1 MFDKFMTL
9 NNGVKIPLL
18 ALGTWCIED
27 DKATEIVKTSIKLG
41 YRHIDSAQAYENER
55 GVGEAVRTCGVPREE
70 LFVTSKVS
78 FDSITYDQAARSID
92 ESLSKMKLDYLDLM
106 LIHNA
111 IPWEEWGKTDNHYF
125 ERNTEVWHALE
136 DAYEA
141 GKIRSIG
148 VSNYIEEDLENI
160 FKTGHIKPMVN
171 QIECHIGETPSELI
185 KFCRA
190 QNIAVEAYSP
200 IAHGDALADPVIVK
214 MAAKY
219 GVSPAQLCIKY
230 TLQLGLISLPKASS
244 ELHLKQNMTLDFEI
258 SADDMKNL
266 EQL

>member
-1 MFDKFMTL
+1 MTNEFMTL
-9 NNGVKIPLL
+9 SNGVKIPLL

-27 DKATEIVKTSIKLG
+27 DKVSEITKTAVRLG

-78 FDSITYDQAARSID
+78 FDSITYDQASRSID

-125 ERNTEVWHALE
+125 DRNTEVWHALE

-141 GKIRSIG
+141 GKVRSIG
-148 VSNYIEEDLENI
+148 VSNFVEIDLENI
-160 FKTGHIKPMVN
+160 FKTGRIKPMVN
-171 QIECHIGETPSELI
+171 QIECHIMETPSGLI
-185 KFCRA
+185 KYCKEHD
-190 QNIAVEAYSP
+190 IAVEAYSP
-200 IAHGDALADPVIVK
+200 IAHGEALKNPAIVEMSK
-214 MAAKY
+214 
-219 GVSPAQLCIKY
+219 
-230 TLQLGLISLPKASS
+230 
-244 ELHLKQNMTLDFEI
+244 
-258 SADDMKNL
+258 
-266 EQL
+266 